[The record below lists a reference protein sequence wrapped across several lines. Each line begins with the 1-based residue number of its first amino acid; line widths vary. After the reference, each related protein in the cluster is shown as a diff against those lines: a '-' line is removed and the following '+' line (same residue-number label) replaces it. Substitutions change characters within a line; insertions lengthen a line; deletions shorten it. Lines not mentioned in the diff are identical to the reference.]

1 VQTINLTTRIQAPA
15 MRCFL
20 LSLNV
25 DLHMD
30 STARTRERAI
40 AGVTHGPIGYDESV
54 TWEGRHFGFMLRHT
68 SKIVRYEPPEFFRD
82 VMTRGMFKSFEHDH
96 HFEEVVDETLMQ
108 DELRFAAPL
117 NFLGAL
123 AERLVLRDYL
133 LRFLAERNALIKQ
146 VAESEQWRR
155 YL

>member
-1 VQTINLTTRIQAPA
+1 VRTIKLATRIEAPA
-15 MRCFL
+15 
-20 LSLNV
+20 
-25 DLHMD
+25 
-30 STARTRERAI
+30 A
-40 AGVTHGPIGYDESV
+40 
-54 TWEGRHFGFMLRHT
+54 
-68 SKIVRYEPPEFFRD
+68 PEFFRD
-82 VMTRGMFKSFEHDH
+82 VMTKGIFKSFEHDH
-96 HFEEVVDETLMQ
+96 HFEEVAGATVMQ

-117 NFLGAL
+117 NFLGGL

>member
-1 VQTINLTTRIQAPA
+1 
-15 MRCFL
+15 
-20 LSLNV
+20 
-25 DLHMD
+25 
-30 STARTRERAI
+30 
-40 AGVTHGPIGYDESV
+40 
-54 TWEGRHFGFMLRHT
+54 
-68 SKIVRYEPPEFFRD
+68 
-82 VMTRGMFKSFEHDH
+82 
-96 HFEEVVDETLMQ
+96 MQ

-117 NFLGAL
+117 NFLGPL

>member
-1 VQTINLTTRIQAPA
+1 MTQ
-15 MRCFL
+15 
-20 LSLNV
+20 
-25 DLHMD
+25 
-30 STARTRERAI
+30 E
-40 AGVTHGPIGYDESV
+40 
-54 TWEGRHFGFMLRHT
+54 T
-68 SKIVRYEPPEFFRD
+68 SKVVRYEAPEFFRD
-82 VMTRGMFKSFEHDH
+82 VMTKGLFRSFEHDH
-96 HFEEVVDETLMQ
+96 HFKEVAGETVMQ

>member
-1 VQTINLTTRIQAPA
+1 VQTIKLTTRIQAPA

-117 NFLGAL
+117 NFLGPL

-133 LRFLAERNALIKQ
+133 LCFLAERNALIKQ